1 MLPFL
6 HAGRSVVADRTRL
19 STKPNTGDFCPS
31 LGLSQKQAHCWCPF
45 MGIYPPS
52 FHFKDP
58 SYLYR
63 PSTKAVTISFHLSH
77 LPSLH
82 KASHHFTSK
91 IPVTF
96 TIPPQKLSPF
106 HFSYHI
112 YLPSTKQAIIS
123 LQSWQLPSL
132 HKASHHFTSIMTTTF
147 PPQNPPHHFFF
158 FNYALSNQWHTHD
171 TDASDSHPWLKYHHT
186 IWSSTEFH
194 FTSITTTT
202 FPPQNLP
209 SFHLSHHDYLPST
222 KPTIISLQ
230 SSQLPSL
237 HKTCHHFTSVITTTY
252 PPQNPPSFHFN
263 HHNYLPATKHPI
275 ISLQLSQNLIPS
287 PHKTSHHSTS
297 IVAISVLL
305 PPPTKPATVIPD
317 LHEMSASKTR
327 TLRIPE
333 L

>member
-6 HAGRSVVADRTRL
+6 HAGRSVVADQTRL
-19 STKPNTGDFCPS
+19 STKPNSGDFCPS

-63 PSTKAVTISFHLSH
+63 PSTKAVTISLQLSH
-77 LPSLH
+77 
-82 KASHHFTSK
+82 
-91 IPVTF
+91 
-96 TIPPQKLSPF
+96 
-106 HFSYHI
+106 
-112 YLPSTKQAIIS
+112 
-123 LQSWQLPSL
+123 LPSL

-147 PPQNPPHHFFF
+147 PPQNLPYHFFF

-186 IWSSTEFH
+186 IWSSMEFH
-194 FTSITTTT
+194 FTSIITTT

-209 SFHLSHHDYLPST
+209 SFHLRHHNYLPST
-222 KPTIISLQ
+222 KPAIISLQ

-237 HKTCHHFTSVITTTY
+237 LKTCHHFTSVITTTY

-263 HHNYLPATKHPI
+263 HHNYLYLPATKHPI
-275 ISLQLSQNLIPS
+275 ISLQLSQNVIPS

-297 IVAISVLL
+297 IIAISVLL

-317 LHEMSASKTR
+317 LHEMSALKTR